1 MTRLEE
7 AIQNIVEVFLE
18 YAGDDPKKPK
28 LCQEELKNMLENEIK
43 SPEIRV
49 RDTGHWHDTE
59 TSERLLSEI
68 LFNHDGVFPQE
79 QITADDIE
87 EAMQKLDKN
96 HDGEVNF
103 REFSRCVMDLAKSL
117 YHNKTG
123 RGGKKGRGK
132 GNEDE

>member
-43 SPEIRV
+43 SPEIR
-49 RDTGHWHDTE
+49 
-59 TSERLLSEI
+59 
-68 LFNHDGVFPQE
+68 E

>member
-49 RDTGHWHDTE
+49 RDTGHRPDT
-59 TSERLLSEI
+59 
-68 LFNHDGVFPQE
+68 
-79 QITADDIE
+79 
-87 EAMQKLDKN
+87 
-96 HDGEVNF
+96 
-103 REFSRCVMDLAKSL
+103 
-117 YHNKTG
+117 
-123 RGGKKGRGK
+123 
-132 GNEDE
+132 